1 MPGKVVDASAVA
13 AFLFVEPEADEVARQ
28 LEGFELTAP
37 SLLPYEIASV
47 ARKKVARHPE
57 LSEQILAASERLDDL
72 GVILVDISAI
82 DALRIAVDTGLSTYD
97 ASYLSLSRRTGSP
110 LVTLDKKLQRVARS
124 GPRGDPS
131 FNSTSSRGA

>member
-47 ARKKVARHPE
+47 ARKKIARHPDF
-57 LSEQILAASERLDDL
+57 SERVLAALERLDDL
-72 GVILVDISAI
+72 GVILVDIPPA
-82 DALRIAVDTGLSTYD
+82 DALRVAVDTGLSTCD
-97 ASYLSLSRRTGSP
+97 ASYLSLSRSTGSP
-110 LVTLDKKLQRVARS
+110 LLTLDEKLQRAARS
-124 GPRGDPS
+124 
-131 FNSTSSRGA
+131 TS